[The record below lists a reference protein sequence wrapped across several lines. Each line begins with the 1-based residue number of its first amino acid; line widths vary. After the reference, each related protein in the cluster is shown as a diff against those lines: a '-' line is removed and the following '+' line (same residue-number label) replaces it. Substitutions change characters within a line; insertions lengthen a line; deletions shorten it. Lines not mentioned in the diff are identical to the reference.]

1 MRYESCCSIGRP
13 VGLRPLAAPVIV
25 VGMFTIER
33 AERLLLTIGG
43 RTMRH
48 FYALSDSSTGD
59 NPTNYTQGS
68 ANTKEP
74 IAFPSKTARDRWVE
88 ATRLL
93 TAKAITRAEAIRW
106 ADTWPVCHRPP

>member
-1 MRYESCCSIGRP
+1 
-13 VGLRPLAAPVIV
+13 
-25 VGMFTIER
+25 MFTIER

-106 ADTWPVCHRPP
+106 ADTWPVLPHGGHAKAIRLHGAENVLEGCVIVKVAEP